1 MPGRGLPVSKLS
13 KVVWV
18 LPLGLLVA
26 IASGLAWR
34 SQGRVEVEGRLIE
47 GSLRCRDACH
57 FELVLETAPQTVVQ
71 VASCIMPETLRDWPG
86 VPVHVMAAG
95 KWTSEGRL
103 AATALL
109 TREGH
114 YKGPKPSSGRP
125 PECFVPP

>member
-1 MPGRGLPVSKLS
+1 MLRGRPKVSKL
-13 KVVWV
+13 VWLTPLALVTGIV
-18 LPLGLLVA
+18 LA
-26 IASGLAWR
+26 LAWR
-34 SQGRVEVEGRLIE
+34 GKGRVEVEGKLRE

-57 FELVLETAPQTVVQ
+57 FELVLETSPPTMVQ
-71 VASCIMPETLRDWPG
+71 VDSCIMPETLRDWPG

-95 KWTSEGRL
+95 TWQNGESRL